1 MRKNYFSILL
11 KILGILFLLF
21 LAVNFGI
28 NFWLK
33 TKLPAYIK
41 NNSAYSISYQSLD
54 VDLGTGNIYA
64 TGISVNNKNPENQN
78 VIRLQGTVDTL
89 SVSRLGIYDAL
100 FRKRINSSNLLLR
113 NPNLNIILAKPVDD
127 KTGEKRN
134 PMVFENLK
142 ISSGTVQ
149 IFKHTKQKFLSVKD
163 LNLKVENLQMTE
175 EAVENKLPVV
185 FDRYD
190 INGRNFFFRPD
201 DL

>member
-64 TGISVNNKNPENQN
+64 TGISVNNKNAEDQN

-100 FRKRINSSNLLLR
+100 FRKRINSSNLLLK

-134 PMVFENLK
+134 PMVFEHLK

-149 IFKHTKQKFLSVKD
+149 IFKHTNQKFLF
-163 LNLKVENLQMTE
+163 QT
-175 EAVENKLPVV
+175 
-185 FDRYD
+185 R
-190 INGRNFFFRPD
+190 
-201 DL
+201 